1 MAYELSDEDRRALK
15 DYDPRVYPRP
25 SSSVDVVIFTLHDD
39 RLKVLLS
46 RRKEAPFRG
55 LWGFPGGF
63 IDPGLD
69 ASLEACA
76 HRTLAR
82 KARIKA
88 PYLEQLRTYGDKAR
102 DPRDWVLTVVY
113 FALVPYE
120 AISNELVGN
129 EGEARLFTVVDD
141 HVNQRL
147 AFDHKHILRD
157 AVRRLRNKL
166 EYTAIAVHLL
176 GEEFTIPDLYRVYQ
190 IGLNDDSLDRSSFH
204 ARIIRSGLLEE
215 TGRERLTGGRPSML
229 YRFVSP
235 GAQELFYPRSLVYA
249 KRRKQDA

>member
-1 MAYELSDEDRRALK
+1 MTHKLSDEDRKALE
-15 DYDPRVYPRP
+15 DYDPRIYLRP
-25 SSSVDVVIFTLHDD
+25 SSSVDVVIFTIQDD

-46 RRKEAPFRG
+46 RRKEPPFRG

-76 HRTLAR
+76 HRTLAK
-82 KARIKA
+82 KARVKT
-88 PYLEQLRTYGDKAR
+88 PYLEQLQTYGDNAR

-120 AISNELVGN
+120 SISNELVGN
-129 EGEARLFTVVDD
+129 EAEAKLFTVVDD

-147 AFDHKHILRD
+147 AFDHKRILKD

-204 ARIIRSGLLEE
+204 ARILKTGLLHE
-215 TGRERLTGGRPSML
+215 TGREKLTGGRPSML
-229 YRFVSP
+229 YRFASP
-235 GAQELFYPRSLVYA
+235 GAQEMFFPRSLVYA
-249 KRRKQDA
+249 RRRKQEA

>member
-1 MAYELSDEDRRALK
+1 MIHKLSDEDCEALR
-15 DYDPRVYPRP
+15 DYDPSIYPKP
-25 SSSVDVVIFTLHDD
+25 SSSVDVVIFTIQDD

-46 RRKEAPFRG
+46 RREAPPFRG

-63 IDPGLD
+63 IDPELD
-69 ASLEACA
+69 VSLEACA
-76 HRTLAR
+76 HRSLAK
-82 KARIKA
+82 KARVKT
-88 PYLEQLRTYGDKAR
+88 PYLEQLQTYGDNAR

-120 AISNELVGN
+120 SISSDLAGN
-129 EGEARLFTVVDD
+129 EAEARLFTVVDD
-141 HVNQRL
+141 HVSQRL
-147 AFDHKHILRD
+147 AFDHKRILAD

-204 ARIIRSGLLEE
+204 ARIIKSGLLEE
-215 TGRERLTGGRPSML
+215 TGREKLTGGRPSML
-229 YRFVSP
+229 YRFINP
-235 GAQELFYPRSLVYA
+235 GAQKMFFPRSLVYA
-249 KRRKQDA
+249 KRRRKEA